1 MLEENRGGLMKKIF
15 LVIVCVVILSP
26 RVCLSRYQQLANAGK
41 RGLYARSIEDVLRL
55 PDDEIDLGT
64 AALIVS
70 EQWSDMVHGRT
81 YLSRL
86 DDIALEIQ
94 NRLKKKWLKPNYKA
108 IPIINNYL
116 FRELGY
122 KAVPE
127 AENPNALFL
136 HSVLD
141 NKRGYCLSLSILY
154 LSLAERLDMPIYG
167 VVAPGH
173 FFVRYDDGQTKWN
186 IETTKRGGNALDKY
200 YIDKFKVPKDAENS
214 IYMKNLNKIQTLGC
228 LFNNLGNCY
237 NDMGNTEAAFLVLQS
252 AAQINPTLAE
262 SRANLGNVY
271 LRKGQIEN
279 AIFEYQVALQINP
292 DDAKTHNNLGN
303 AYFRQDR
310 LQDAVFQY
318 TQSIELDPN
327 YVDAYQNIAAAYSK
341 QEKFGLAIVQLKQAM
356 DLEPKKPSLY
366 SHLGEVYYLMGDYG
380 AAVFQYKKAVTLK
393 QDFAEAYYGLGVC
406 YNKLGLVDK
415 EIQAYRQALAVQ
427 PDMLPA
433 LLNLGNTY
441 FGKKEYDSAIE
452 YYKKAVLIKPDDGWI
467 HYNLGAAYFNKG
479 DYEPAVTEYYTAVE
493 IDPTMGNAHYGLAVG
508 LYKLKQYE
516 LAWKHINIAKKLRAE
531 VSKDLLNA
539 IKRELK

>member
-1 MLEENRGGLMKKIF
+1 MKKIF
-15 LVIVCVVILSP
+15 LVIACVVILSP
-26 RVCLSRYQQLANAGK
+26 RVCFSRYERLTNEGK

-70 EQWSDMVHGRT
+70 EQWSDMVNGRT
-81 YLSRL
+81 YLSTL
-86 DDIALEIQ
+86 DDMAYKILEK
-94 NRLKKKWLKPNYKA
+94 LKKKGLKPDYKA

-154 LSLAERLDMPIYG
+154 LSLAERLGMPMYG
-167 VVAPGH
+167 VVVPGH
-173 FFVRYDDGQTKWN
+173 FFVRYDDGKVRLN
-186 IETTKRGGNALDKY
+186 IEAAGKGGSPPDEH
-200 YIDKFKVPKDAENS
+200 YINKFKVPISDDDS
-214 IYMKNLNKIQTLGC
+214 IYLKNLSKIQTLGC
-228 LFNNLGNCY
+228 FFNNLGNSY
-237 NDMGNTEAAFLVLQS
+237 TDTGNIETALLVLQR
-252 AAQINPTLAE
+252 AVQINPTLAE

-271 LRKGQIEN
+271 LQKGQIED
-279 AIFEYQVALQINP
+279 AIFEYQIALQINP
-292 DDAKTHNNLGN
+292 NDAKTHNNLGN
-303 AYFRQDR
+303 AYFRQER
-310 LQDAVFQY
+310 LQDAVYQY
-318 TQSIELDPN
+318 SQSLDLDPN
-327 YVDAYQNIAAAYSK
+327 YVDAYQNIAIAYSK

-356 DLEPKKPSLY
+356 DLEPKNPSLY

-393 QDFAEAYYGLGVC
+393 QDFAEAHYGLGVC
-406 YNKLGLVDK
+406 YNKLGQVDK

-427 PDMLPA
+427 PDMLAA
-433 LLNLGNTY
+433 LLNLGNAY

-452 YYKKAVLIKPDDGWI
+452 YYKKAVLIKSDDGWV
-467 HYNLGAAYFNKG
+467 HYNLGAAHFNKG

-516 LAWKHINIAKKLRAE
+516 LAWKHINIAKKLGAE